1 MKINENFV
9 LRQIAD
15 TWVVLPLGDATLDFN
30 GMITL
35 NETGSLLWNL
45 LEKGCEKADLVNGL
59 LDEYDV
65 TEEQASADV
74 EVFLNKLRNI
84 DCLED
89 L

>member
-30 GMITL
+30 GMMTL
-35 NETGSLLWNL
+35 NETGSFLWSI
-45 LEKGCEKADLVNGL
+45 LEKGCEQDELVNAL

-65 TEEQASADV
+65 TREQAEADV
-74 EVFLNKLRNI
+74 NEFLNKLRNI
-84 DCLED
+84 DCLE
-89 L
+89 

>member
-15 TWVVLPLGDATLDFN
+15 TWVVLPLGDTTLDFN

-35 NETGSLLWNL
+35 NETGSQLWAL
-45 LEKGCEKADLVNGL
+45 LEKGCEKTDLVNAL

-65 TEEQASADV
+65 TEEQATDDV
-74 EVFLNKLRNI
+74 DAFLNKLRNI

>member
-30 GMITL
+30 GMMTL
-35 NETGSLLWNL
+35 NETGSFLWSI
-45 LEKGCEKADLVNGL
+45 LEKGCEQDELVNAL

-65 TEEQASADV
+65 TREQAETDV
-74 EVFLNKLRNI
+74 NEFLNKLRNI
-84 DCLED
+84 DCLE
-89 L
+89 

>member
-15 TWVVLPLGDATLDFN
+15 TWVVLPLGDTTLDFN
-30 GMITL
+30 GMMTL
-35 NETGSLLWNL
+35 NETGSLLWTL
-45 LEKGCEKADLVNGL
+45 LERGCEASDLVDAL

-65 TEEQASADV
+65 TREQAEADV
-74 EVFLNKLRNI
+74 EEFLNKLRNI